1 MDCNPWNS
9 PGQKNGYPFP
19 SPGDLPNQASNPGHP
34 HCRWVLYQLS
44 HQGSPRTLEWVAYPF
59 SKGIFLIQDSEP
71 GSPILQMDSLP
82 TELLGIWASLL
93 PQTVKDPPCRCRRH
107 RLDPRVGKIPWRRKW
122 QPTPV
127 FLPEESHGQR
137 SLAGYSPWGHKESD
151 TTGRLTFSRVNV
163 MISSADIY

>member
-1 MDCNPWNS
+1 MEFSRP
-9 PGQKNGYPFP
+9 K
-19 SPGDLPNQASNPGHP
+19 
-34 HCRWVLYQLS
+34 
-44 HQGSPRTLEWVAYPF
+44 EWVAVPF
-59 SKGIFLIQDSEP
+59 SRGSSQPGIQPRSPTLQVGSLPAEPPGKPKNTGVGSLSLLQGNLPDPGFEP

-82 TELLGIWASLL
+82 TELLGIWASFL

-107 RLDPRVGKIPWRRKW
+107 RLDPRVGKIPWRRQW

-151 TTGRLTFSRVNV
+151 TTGRLTL
-163 MISSADIY
+163 

>member
-1 MDCNPWNS
+1 MEFSRP
-9 PGQKNGYPFP
+9 K
-19 SPGDLPNQASNPGHP
+19 
-34 HCRWVLYQLS
+34 
-44 HQGSPRTLEWVAYPF
+44 EWVAVPF
-59 SKGIFLIQDSEP
+59 SRGSSQPVIQPRSPTLQVGSLPAEPPGKPKNTGVGSLSLLQGNLPDPGFEP

-82 TELLGIWASLL
+82 TELLGIWASFL

-107 RLDPRVGKIPWRRKW
+107 RLDPRVGKIPWRRQW

-151 TTGRLTFSRVNV
+151 TTGRLTL
-163 MISSADIY
+163 